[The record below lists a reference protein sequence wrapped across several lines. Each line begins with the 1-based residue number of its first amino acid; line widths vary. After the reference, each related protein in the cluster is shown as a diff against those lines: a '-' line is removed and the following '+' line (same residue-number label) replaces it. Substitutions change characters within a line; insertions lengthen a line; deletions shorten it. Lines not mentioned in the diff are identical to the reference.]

1 VGSDLPRDISVSPMC
16 PMFSLGAEMWCSE
29 ENTASRL
36 TGCPQMILSHSDVG
50 NPRGAVR
57 EVWIHCL
64 TTLKSQAKR

>member
-1 VGSDLPRDISVSPMC
+1 VCPTR

-36 TGCPQMILSHSDVG
+36 TACPRMILSHSDPG

-57 EVWIHCL
+57 EFWIHRL
-64 TTLKSQAKR
+64 TTL